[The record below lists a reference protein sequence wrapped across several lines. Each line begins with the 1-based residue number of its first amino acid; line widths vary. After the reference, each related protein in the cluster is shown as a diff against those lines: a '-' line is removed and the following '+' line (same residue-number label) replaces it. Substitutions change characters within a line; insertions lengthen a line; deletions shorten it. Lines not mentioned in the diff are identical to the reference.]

1 MSEMMVL
8 GFENEMEA
16 DRFGLKLAELQK
28 DMIVQLS
35 DAAEVVRDPDGK
47 PHVKHG
53 HGLVGA
59 GAMGGAFWGMLFGL
73 LFFMPFLG
81 MAIGAGMGALFGKC
95 GKTGIDKEVL
105 EQMGDAVPPGKAGWF
120 LVISQMTE
128 DKFMAAVEG
137 TQRHARALQPHGGA
151 GRAAQARLRRQEPQE
166 GGDRLTQGACVRVS
180 DGGREAE
187 KGRPPAV
194 GLTGESAPAPRGAG
208 RRGRGVEMADEKKPA
223 KIKHKKN
230 RLEAFSDGVFA
241 IAITL
246 LVLEIA
252 VPVAEKGVG
261 SGEVAPPS
269 RR

>member
-81 MAIGAGMGALFGKC
+81 MAIGAGMGALFGKL

-105 EQMGDAVPPGKAGWF
+105 QQMGDAVPPGKAGWF
-120 LVISQMTE
+120 LIISQVTE
-128 DKFMAAVEG
+128 DKFLAAIEG
-137 TQRHARALQPHGGA
+137 TNATLVRSNLTRRA

-166 GGDRLTQGACVRVS
+166 GRDRLTQDAAFRAS
-180 DGGREAE
+180 DRRAGDRT
-187 KGRPPAV
+187 GRPPAV
-194 GLTGESAPAPRGAG
+194 S
-208 RRGRGVEMADEKKPA
+208 
-223 KIKHKKN
+223 
-230 RLEAFSDGVFA
+230 
-241 IAITL
+241 
-246 LVLEIA
+246 
-252 VPVAEKGVG
+252 
-261 SGEVAPPS
+261 
-269 RR
+269 